1 MSEIVIIGGGLAGLA
16 AAYRLA
22 DDHQVTLIEKDKLLG
37 GMLKSYHIEDYYIEI
52 FYHHFFASDTEL
64 IELIEE
70 LGLAEHV
77 LWLTATTGY
86 YWEGKAYPMST
97 PIEILRFPPLSII
110 DVLRLSLL
118 VLRTKFIKD
127 IGSYDNITAKEWII
141 KTGGKSV
148 YNNFFQPLLQ
158 SKFGQNADRVS
169 AAWLLGRVKIRSNR
183 GTQGE
188 KLGYLNPGFNILVEA
203 LAQSIQ
209 EKGGRII
216 RGNQAESIITK
227 YGEVTEVKLVNGTI
241 SCNKVISTVAPGVLK
256 KLIDPK
262 IIKLDLDS
270 IQYQGTCCAIL
281 GITKPLMKEG
291 TYWLNINA
299 DVSFGALI
307 EHTNFMSPKNY
318 GDQHLVYIASYFQ
331 NPDDPLFTDSPDKVI
346 DMFLKDVESL
356 YPDFDRKSVIWWRLA
371 RDSQTAPVY
380 DVGYADKVLPYA
392 TKIKGLYLAGMFS
405 EANYPERSMNG
416 SIKAGFEV
424 ADAAARDM

>member
-1 MSEIVIIGGGLAGLA
+1 MSEIVIIGGGLAGLT

-22 DDHQVTLIEKDKLLG
+22 DEHKVTLIEQDKLLG
-37 GMLKSYHIEDYYIEI
+37 GMLNSYHIDDYYIEK

-64 IELIEE
+64 LDLIEE

-77 LWLTATTGY
+77 LWLTGTTGY

-97 PIEILRFPPLSII
+97 PFEILRFPPMSKIDII
-110 DVLRLSLL
+110 RLSLL
-118 VLRTKFIKD
+118 VLRTKFIKN
-127 IGSYDNITAKEWII
+127 IKSYDNITAKEWIL
-141 KTGGKSV
+141 KTGGKGV
-148 YNNFFQPLLQ
+148 YKNFFQPLLQ

-183 GTQGE
+183 GTHGE
-188 KLGYLNPGFNILVEA
+188 KLGYLESGFNILVEA
-203 LAQSIQ
+203 LAESIQ

-216 RGNQAESIITK
+216 TGNRAESIITK
-227 YGEVTEVKLVNGTI
+227 YGNVTGVKLINGTI

-262 IIKLDLDS
+262 VIKLDLDS

-281 GITKPLMKEG
+281 GMTNPLMKEN

-307 EHTNFMSPKNY
+307 EHTNFMPPKNY

-331 NPDDPLFTDSPDKVI
+331 DSNDPLFTGSPDKVI
-346 DMFLKDVESL
+346 DMFLKDIKSM
-356 YPDFDRKSVIWWRLA
+356 YPDFDRNSVNWWRLA

-380 DVGYADKVLPYA
+380 DIGYADKVLPYK
-392 TKIKGLYLAGMFS
+392 TQVKGLYLAGMFS
-405 EANYPERSMNG
+405 QANYPERSMNG

-424 ADAAARDM
+424 ASAATRDV